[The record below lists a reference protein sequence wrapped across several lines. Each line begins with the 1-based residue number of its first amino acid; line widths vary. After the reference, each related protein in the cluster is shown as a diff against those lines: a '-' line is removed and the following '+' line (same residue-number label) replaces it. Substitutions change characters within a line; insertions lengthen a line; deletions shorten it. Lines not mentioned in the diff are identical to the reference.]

1 MSEQRL
7 TGTIKYWNARKGFGF
22 IEPPGESDKQIFV
35 HIKAFTE
42 RKNKPRIGDIVSYLL
57 SEDDTGRPRADEV
70 LEMSEADL
78 QQATAPTT
86 RKNPVVLIATIAIV
100 LAIVVIVIAQL
111 A

>member
-7 TGTIKYWNARKGFGF
+7 TGKIKYWNARKGFGF
-22 IEPPGESDKQIFV
+22 IEPGEGDKQIFV

-42 RKNKPRIGDIVSYLL
+42 RKNKPKIGDIVSYLL

-78 QQATAPTT
+78 QQAATSTT

-100 LAIVVIVIAQL
+100 LAIVVIAVAQL
-111 A
+111 V